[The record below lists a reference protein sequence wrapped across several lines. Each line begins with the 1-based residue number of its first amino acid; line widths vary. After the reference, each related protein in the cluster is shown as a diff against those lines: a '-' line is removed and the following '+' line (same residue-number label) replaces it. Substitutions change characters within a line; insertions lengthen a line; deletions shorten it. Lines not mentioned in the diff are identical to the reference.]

1 MLAQMRERLIRCSTF
16 ERAIWAVLDDTIA
29 LHGAECG
36 TVQLISGDEL
46 VIVAQRHLTPDF
58 LNRFHRMRADAG
70 TAYARALA
78 CGASVVVRDV
88 EIGREFGSFR
98 RLLRS
103 ARVRAVQ
110 STPLRTKDGDS
121 LGVLSTHFVNVHE
134 PTKIEMETLQ
144 AYAKEA
150 SQYAL
155 KLLGETPLATMA
167 AQMSEEL
174 YHSIELTA
182 SPVRYARSAAS
193 SQRQGKPFPGQQ
205 RALAR

>member
-1 MLAQMRERLIRCSTF
+1 MADLGHGGPSAWCHACRFVWHHFGDCSHRVGEVRAAREPTRT
-16 ERAIWAVLDDTIA
+16 
-29 LHGAECG
+29 G
-36 TVQLISGDEL
+36 QLINASYRVPRFWPVG
-46 VIVAQRHLTPDF
+46 AGTPDF
-58 LNRFHRMRADAG
+58 LNRFHRMRAEG
-70 TAYARALA
+70 ETACARALA

-103 ARVRAVQ
+103 ARIRAVQ

-182 SPVRYARSAAS
+182 SLVRYARSAAS
-193 SQRQGKPFPGQQ
+193 SQR
-205 RALAR
+205 RALAG